1 MSHVHS
7 ESYWFQLRV
16 DGAVYHCTFVL
27 TDDRLITVAA
37 AGRRRSEMLG
47 GVPPRALAT
56 TIALELVHER
66 PTISQPGEIA
76 PRNLHRSWLDG
87 LFERARSAG
96 AGRH

>member
-16 DGAVYHCTFVL
+16 DGAVYDCTFIL

-66 PTISQPGEIA
+66 PAISRPGEIA